1 MKKWKLALLTFAVA
15 PTLMAW
21 GCGGDG
27 VWKTLHTVAYH
38 AAELIQTASALKLI

>member
-1 MKKWKLALLTFAVA
+1 MALLTFALA

-27 VWKTLHTVAYH
+27 FWKTLHTLTFHVT
-38 AAELIQTASALKLI
+38 ELIQTASALKLI